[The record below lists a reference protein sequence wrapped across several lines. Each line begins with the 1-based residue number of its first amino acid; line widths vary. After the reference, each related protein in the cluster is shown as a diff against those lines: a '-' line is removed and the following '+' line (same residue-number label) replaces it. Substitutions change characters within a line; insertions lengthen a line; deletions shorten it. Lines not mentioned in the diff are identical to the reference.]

1 MRAFRVEPAEAG
13 AVKLVFDHPSRSI
26 NVLDEAALTDLN
38 VALVEVEG
46 LKPAGVILTSGK
58 HGSFIAGADLQAIG
72 GITDRTR
79 VLELIRLAHDTK
91 ISFTN
96 SLTIA

>member
-13 AVKLVFDHPSRSI
+13 AVALVFDHPARTI
-26 NVLDEAALTDLN
+26 NVLDETALTDLN

-58 HGSFIAGADLQAIG
+58 SGSFIAGADLQAIG
-72 GITDRTR
+72 AITDRDR
-79 VLELIRLAHDTK
+79 VLELIQLAHGALPDGTR
-91 ISFTN
+91 ID
-96 SLTIA
+96 I